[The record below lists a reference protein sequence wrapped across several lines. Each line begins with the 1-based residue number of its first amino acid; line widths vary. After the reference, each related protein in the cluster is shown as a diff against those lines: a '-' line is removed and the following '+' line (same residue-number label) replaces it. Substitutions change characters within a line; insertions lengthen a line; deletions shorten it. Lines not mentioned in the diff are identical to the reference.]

1 MVSVAL
7 EQTFLISLP
16 DSIGGYFSGDSTPI
30 GGFDNGRQF
39 VGDESNA
46 ALRYVVDS
54 EQMLVTDWPLVFTG
68 PSGTGKTLLAAYVA
82 ADVASKSRPT
92 EAIFWTA
99 AEFSGRF
106 RAVCETDS
114 VAEWRRRLA
123 DTSCLVIDDLDK
135 LDTHP
140 SAQQELV
147 QVLDLLGQNFVPLI
161 CTASQKFLQSDRIL
175 SQLGS
180 RLSGGLCLTV
190 QPPGLFARREIID
203 WWLHEMRLNLTEDAR
218 EYLAQQMNVT
228 APKIRH
234 FLVQLGTWL
243 KSNKS
248 VPVEVELDLIRRFHE
263 HFLMDSSKHH
273 SEAIVRCVAAAFKL
287 KPREVKSSSR
297 KQTIV
302 LARAIAIYLQRKHLR
317 LSFAKIGSNF
327 GGRDHSTIVH
337 ANKKIK
343 SIVNN
348 DSSGQADTR
357 YLIAQLEQQI
367 TEQMAVGP
375 KGPE

>member
-1 MVSVAL
+1 M
-7 EQTFLISLP
+7 
-16 DSIGGYFSGDSTPI
+16 
-30 GGFDNGRQF
+30 
-39 VGDESNA
+39 
-46 ALRYVVDS
+46 
-54 EQMLVTDWPLVFTG
+54 
-68 PSGTGKTLLAAYVA
+68 A
-82 ADVASKSRPT
+82 ADVASKSAHA

-114 VAEWRRRLA
+114 IPEWRRRLV

-135 LDTHP
+135 LGTHP

-147 QVLDLLGQNFVPLI
+147 QVLDMLGHKFVPFI

-175 SQLGS
+175 PQLGS
-180 RLSGGLCLTV
+180 RLSGGLCLAV
-190 QPPGLFARREIID
+190 QPPGLHARREIIH
-203 WWLHEMRLNLTEDAR
+203 WLLHEMRLDLTEEAI
-218 EYLAQQMNVT
+218 EYLAQHLNVT

-248 VPVEVELDLIRRFHE
+248 VPVEVKLDLIRRFHE
-263 HFLMDSSKHH
+263 HFLIDSSKNH
-273 SEAIVRCVAAAFKL
+273 SEVIVRCVAAAFKL

-302 LARAIAIYLQRKHLR
+302 LARAIAVYLQRKHLR

-337 ANKKIK
+337 ANKKIRT
-343 SIVNN
+343 IVNN
-348 DSSGQADTR
+348 DSPAHADTR

-367 TEQMAVGP
+367 TEQMAVGA